1 VGFQEGVEH
10 LAGESL
16 TRGRNLSLID
26 RPMPTCLAMCPRDI
40 NIMLIGYE
48 GGIVAYDFRQAMP
61 VKTFEMTLPPGAPG
75 GGTYDDANVSR
86 HPAKCPRLKISHYG
100 QNVRPRS
107 PRSHGEQMA
116 LYLSLAIPTGAWH
129 SGPTQIPTNP

>member
-1 VGFQEGVEH
+1 
-10 LAGESL
+10 
-16 TRGRNLSLID
+16 
-26 RPMPTCLAMCPRDI
+26 MPTCLAICPRDI

-86 HPAKCPRLKISHYG
+86 PLATCSSLMISHCG
-100 QNVRPRS
+100 QNARPRS
-107 PRSHGEQMA
+107 PQSHGEQTG
-116 LYLSLAIPTGAWH
+116 LSLLSAIPTVAWH
-129 SGPTQIPTNP
+129 SGLTRMPTNP